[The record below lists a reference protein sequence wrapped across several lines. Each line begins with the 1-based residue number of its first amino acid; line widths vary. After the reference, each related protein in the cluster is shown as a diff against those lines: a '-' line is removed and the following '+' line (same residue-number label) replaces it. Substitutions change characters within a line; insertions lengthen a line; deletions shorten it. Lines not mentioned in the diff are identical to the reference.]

1 MPLVLLVQGLA
12 GLDVQE
18 GLRHDVRAGRH
29 HHAVADVE
37 HGRWHDRRGAEKR
50 LYHREAEAADVE
62 AGTVEHGE
70 RAILHRRVTC
80 GEEDEHGRDER
91 DHEAEDGDP
100 QHAGIMRVRGERV
113 DDGAGQNQVE
123 QGDLHD
129 AVVAV
134 FEFAGAFEQVAGED
148 DGQQRDWLN

>member
-1 MPLVLLVQGLA
+1 ML
-12 GLDVQE
+12 
-18 GLRHDVRAGRH
+18 
-29 HHAVADVE
+29 
-37 HGRWHDRRGAEKR
+37 K
-50 LYHREAEAADVE
+50 

>member
-1 MPLVLLVQGLA
+1 M
-12 GLDVQE
+12 
-18 GLRHDVRAGRH
+18 
-29 HHAVADVE
+29 
-37 HGRWHDRRGAEKR
+37 RG
-50 LYHREAEAADVE
+50 
-62 AGTVEHGE
+62 
-70 RAILHRRVTC
+70 ILP
-80 GEEDEHGRDER
+80 EQQMQEDEHGRDER

>member
-1 MPLVLLVQGLA
+1 
-12 GLDVQE
+12 
-18 GLRHDVRAGRH
+18 
-29 HHAVADVE
+29 
-37 HGRWHDRRGAEKR
+37 
-50 LYHREAEAADVE
+50 
-62 AGTVEHGE
+62 
-70 RAILHRRVTC
+70 
-80 GEEDEHGRDER
+80 
-91 DHEAEDGDP
+91 
-100 QHAGIMRVRGERV
+100 MRVRGERV